1 MKQTYKQP
9 AKPASKPAASKS
21 NIAALVLGITSLL
34 LLVTLCIVLACQWPQ
49 PSKNMEDLGDFT
61 VMDINAKDMQRLGL
75 PGGVTG
81 NAGTILGA
89 IDPEEL
95 TEKELNHLSA
105 VAKEAGLEFTWW
117 GHTIQV
123 ADNDS
128 VFIFKANGEWMYA
141 DANMYQSNVRPELY
155 VFSLLPNVRFDTNTS
170 FYSYSDDVVSIT
182 YAFMYNDVHYAWVKN
197 ELTNLGYSYTSDDV
211 LEEITS
217 TSDIRYITATHP
229 DGHTLLVKYTKS
241 GNTATMEM
249 ELQLAK

>member
-1 MKQTYKQP
+1 MKKNYKPPVQP
-9 AKPASKPAASKS
+9 VRK
-21 NIAALVLGITSLL
+21 NVDVAALVLSVITLVALL
-34 LLVTLCIVLACQWPQ
+34 TTCIVLAVKWPAT
-49 PSKNMEDLGDFT
+49 SKNIDDLGDFT
-61 VMDINAKDMQRLGL
+61 VMDITAKDMQRLGL

-81 NAGTILGA
+81 NAGTVLGI

-123 ADNDS
+123 SDEDS

-182 YAFMYNDVHYAWVKN
+182 YAFMYNDVHYTWVKN
-197 ELTNLGYSYTSDDV
+197 ELSNLGYSYTSDDII
-211 LEEITS
+211 EEITA

>member
-1 MKQTYKQP
+1 MKKNYKPPVKQERQ
-9 AKPASKPAASKS
+9 KLDVV
-21 NIAALVLGITSLL
+21 ALVVSVIT
-34 LLVTLCIVLACQWPQ
+34 LVALITVCIVLACQWPQ
-49 PSKNMEDLGDFT
+49 PSKNMDDLGDFT
-61 VMDINAKDMQRLGL
+61 VMDITAKDMQRLGL

-81 NAGTILGA
+81 NAGTILGV

-123 ADNDS
+123 SDDDS

-182 YAFMYNDVHYAWVKN
+182 YAFMYNDVHYTWVKN
-197 ELTNLGYSYTSDDV
+197 ELMNLGYSYTSDDV

-241 GNTATMEM
+241 GNMATMEM

>member
-1 MKQTYKQP
+1 MKKNYKPPVKQERQ
-9 AKPASKPAASKS
+9 KFDVV
-21 NIAALVLGITSLL
+21 ALVGSVIT
-34 LLVTLCIVLACQWPQ
+34 LVALIAVCIVLAAAWPQ
-49 PSKNMEDLGDFT
+49 PSKNMDDLGDFT
-61 VMDINAKDMQRLGL
+61 VMDITAKDMQRLGL
-75 PGGVTG
+75 PGGITG
-81 NAGTILGA
+81 NVGTILGV

-105 VAKEAGLEFTWW
+105 VAKEAELEFTWW

-123 ADNDS
+123 SDDDS

-182 YAFMYNDVHYAWVKN
+182 YAFMYNDVHYTWVKN
-197 ELTNLGYSYTSDDV
+197 ELTNLGYSYTSDDI

-241 GNTATMEM
+241 GNMATMEM